1 MTLVVKDN
9 LETMGKR
16 SLRKQKTSEE
26 QKKDFVKKNMEA
38 VRKETSVR
46 KSEQKGM
53 DRTGSTCGGG
63 SEKVGRGETDK
74 GMKVTTREG
83 MEARGRR
90 DVVECGSQ
98 AMGEDNSDEGEV
110 FSEDK
115 KEENSGRMSTSTS
128 SSEISCGERARR
140 EIRDRNMKKFK
151 MVKTRHGLKYDED
164 LTEDD
169 KKQRITQEDLYKHT
183 HIGVKT
189 VEASLIPSA
198 RAGNNEA
205 NKSII

>member
-1 MTLVVKDN
+1 
-9 LETMGKR
+9 
-16 SLRKQKTSEE
+16 
-26 QKKDFVKKNMEA
+26 MEA
-38 VRKETSVR
+38 VRKETSAR

-74 GMKVTTREG
+74 GKKVTTREG

-110 FSEDK
+110 FSENK

-140 EIRDRNMKKFK
+140 EI
-151 MVKTRHGLKYDED
+151 
-164 LTEDD
+164 
-169 KKQRITQEDLYKHT
+169 
-183 HIGVKT
+183 
-189 VEASLIPSA
+189 
-198 RAGNNEA
+198 
-205 NKSII
+205 